1 MPAASTNPS
10 PHRRSPSPSS
20 SLRGACALWLALFAS
35 TACVGE
41 ITESPSS
48 AGAGGP
54 GTVTPTG
61 APLDPTAPPPPATS
75 GPTVVVGNV
84 AIDPGRVVAHRLN
97 RVEYDNTTRDLFF
110 GLPLK
115 AAAAFPIDN
124 FAEGFDNNAQ
134 ELGMSNLLMEKYLDA
149 ADALV
154 KAAFADAT
162 VRAKLVPCRLDATD
176 AAANEACAQKSLAT
190 FLERAYRRP
199 VAADDL
205 APYQKLMNTARGDG
219 DRADVQ
225 LQLAMRAAL
234 VSPGFLYR
242 VEPDPPQG
250 KTRAL
255 GDFEIAARLSYFLW
269 SSMPDDELMRQARA
283 GALQKPDE
291 VTRQV
296 KRMLAD
302 GRAAALV
309 DNLAGQWL
317 YARQI
322 PELTPDT
329 TLFPGFDAGLRD
341 AIRTE
346 MTMFLREIL
355 LGGGSALTLLKANFT
370 FANRRLAEHYGLPE
384 ARTLG
389 TDFVRVPL
397 TTDRRGG
404 LLTQAG
410 WLTVT
415 SHPDST
421 SPVKRGKWI
430 LSELLC
436 IEPPPPPPNVGD
448 LTRVPQTGSLRERFS
463 AHTNDPTCAGCHSL
477 LDPLGFGLENYD
489 AIGRWR
495 DRDSGAAIDATG
507 TMPGS
512 NERFATPAEL
522 ATAVQKDSRF
532 ARCLTRKL
540 LTYAVGRGMGSAD
553 APAIDA
559 LTERFARGGHR
570 FTELIE
576 LVAQSPLMTMRGGSS
591 QP

>member
-1 MPAASTNPS
+1 M
-10 PHRRSPSPSS
+10 
-20 SLRGACALWLALFAS
+20 
-35 TACVGE
+35 
-41 ITESPSS
+41 
-48 AGAGGP
+48 
-54 GTVTPTG
+54 
-61 APLDPTAPPPPATS
+61 
-75 GPTVVVGNV
+75 VGNV
-84 AIDPGRVVAHRLN
+84 AIEPGRVVAHRLN

-110 GLPLK
+110 GLDLK
-115 AAAAFPIDN
+115 PAAAFPIDN

-149 ADALV
+149 ADQLV
-154 KAAFADAT
+154 QAAFANT
-162 VRAKLVPCRLDATD
+162 NVRGRLVPCRLDATD
-176 AAANEACAQKSLAT
+176 AAANDTCAKTALAS

-199 VAADDL
+199 IANEDL
-205 APYQKLMNTARGDG
+205 APYHALMTSAKTRGDRP
-219 DRADVQ
+219 DAQ

-242 VEPDPPQG
+242 IEPDPPQG

-269 SSMPDDELMRQARA
+269 SSMPDDDLVKQARA
-283 GALQKPDE
+283 GALQSPDE
-291 VTRQV
+291 VSRQV
-296 KRMLAD
+296 KRMLGD
-302 GRAAALV
+302 GRATALI

-317 YARQI
+317 YGRQI
-322 PELTPDT
+322 PELVPDAA
-329 TLFPGFDAGLRD
+329 LFPGFDAGLRD
-341 AIRTE
+341 AIRSE
-346 MTMFLREIL
+346 MILYLREIL
-355 LGGGSALTLLKANFT
+355 LGGGSALALLKSNFT

-384 ARTLG
+384 ASTLG
-389 TDFVRVPL
+389 NAFVRVPL

-436 IEPPPPPPNVGD
+436 VEPPPPPPNVGD

-463 AHTNDPTCAGCHSL
+463 AHTADPSCAGCHKL

-507 TMPGS
+507 AMPGT
-512 NERFATPAEL
+512 NERFSTPAEL
-522 ATAVQKDSRF
+522 ATAVQKDPRF
-532 ARCLTRKL
+532 ARCLTRKM
-540 LTYAVGRGMGSAD
+540 LTYAVGRGMSEAD

-559 LTERFARGGHR
+559 LTERFVRGGHR

-576 LVAQSPLMTMRGGSS
+576 LIAQSPLMTMRGGSS
-591 QP
+591 SP